1 MMGLYAPGRVPN
13 WEEDE
18 VEDDDADVAE
28 APAPT
33 PGPTPRPKPTPKA
46 VAKEDTEMSDAP
58 RRGVAT
64 GKHSQMVSDS
74 EEDPVA
80 TDDPAML
87 GEKRALQDSPSR
99 AESIAK
105 RVRTARRP
113 GAGVSNKQGLD
124 LGDLEVVKDAP
135 VDLELI
141 PGLVGKVR
149 VYRS

>member
-64 GKHSQMVSDS
+64 GKRPQVASDL
-74 EEDPVA
+74 EDDSIT
-80 TDDPAML
+80 TDDPTLL

-99 AESIAK
+99 AESVAK
-105 RVRTARRP
+105 RVRTSRRA
-113 GAGVSNKQGLD
+113 GAGTSNKQGLD
-124 LGDLEVVKDAP
+124 LGDLEVVEDAP